1 MIFVTVGNMDPFDR
15 LVKAIDHWALTNPID
30 EKVFAQIGDGQYIPS
45 HCEYVRRM
53 PPDDFEKSFREA
65 SLVVSH
71 AGIGTIITALELGK
85 PIIVLPKRAALGEQR
100 NEHQLATVRHFR
112 RSELMMVADSEADLA
127 GVLSRWKSGTNASQ
141 ELTSENVKTGGW
153 NPDEKLLKYVRN
165 FVQDQPQSGMILLTV
180 GNEPMDRLVKAF
192 DEWIGRRPDV
202 QVKGAVAQIANG
214 KYVPKNCD
222 FIRFMTPAVYRQMFD
237 QSKMIVAHAGIGT
250 IITAMN
256 SNRLIVVMPRQAR
269 FGETRNDHQLATVKH
284 FSPSPKR
291 LIAESEAELD
301 NVLDQAIELN
311 RNQVAD
317 PSSLSGP
324 AQRPPDESL
333 LCFLR
338 EFVSNGS

>member
-1 MIFVTVGNMDPFDR
+1 
-15 LVKAIDHWALTNPID
+15 
-30 EKVFAQIGDGQYIPS
+30 
-45 HCEYVRRM
+45 
-53 PPDDFEKSFREA
+53 
-65 SLVVSH
+65 
-71 AGIGTIITALELGK
+71 
-85 PIIVLPKRAALGEQR
+85 
-100 NEHQLATVRHFR
+100 
-112 RSELMMVADSEADLA
+112 
-127 GVLSRWKSGTNASQ
+127 
-141 ELTSENVKTGGW
+141 
-153 NPDEKLLKYVRN
+153 
-165 FVQDQPQSGMILLTV
+165 
-180 GNEPMDRLVKAF
+180 
-192 DEWIGRRPDV
+192 
-202 QVKGAVAQIANG
+202 
-214 KYVPKNCD
+214 
-222 FIRFMTPAVYRQMFD
+222 
-237 QSKMIVAHAGIGT
+237 
-250 IITAMN
+250 MN